1 MQTKLLKALISLIL
15 ILVSI
20 FLMANW
26 EPFPKN
32 ALYAFLLGYGLGTLI
47 GQFVDIIIQDKND

>member
-1 MQTKLLKALISLIL
+1 
-15 ILVSI
+15 
-20 FLMANW
+20 MANW